1 MTMAQQKLEPREWDE
16 FIDELAGL
24 LVEDFMRR
32 HAEQQ
37 VRELNHENDINNEPA
52 N

>member
-1 MTMAQQKLEPREWDE
+1 MQAEKTQQE
-16 FIDELAGL
+16 FINELADL

-37 VRELNHENDINNEPA
+37 VRELDHENDINNEPT